1 MSAAEAFSFRF
12 VGNGEV
18 DFWFARDSAGTIHV
32 LSSPQLRHVGNSIEK
47 PSSAPVE
54 SASAC
59 DASAVYTDPDERIK

>member
-1 MSAAEAFSFRF
+1 MLDSEAPLRGNDDHVSGQI
-12 VGNGEV
+12 VG
-18 DFWFARDSAGTIHV
+18 DSAGTIHV